1 MVVCSSC
8 RISQI
13 IIVHLISRRRK
24 YVIGS
29 WGTPEQWPVARPWV
43 IYLSGFFF
51 PA

>member
-13 IIVHLISRRRK
+13 IIVLLSRRRK
-24 YVIGS
+24 SIIGS
-29 WGTPEQWPVARPWV
+29 WRTPEKWPVARPWV

-51 PA
+51 SA